1 MQPPSEY
8 KEPKVVVVTTDE
20 AEPEMH
26 PVEPV
31 VPRKL
36 NRHERRA
43 MIKDVLSRDERLMV
57 QEMKTD
63 IVMALVKPKR
73 MTKAQLRRRRRK
85 DAKK

>member
-1 MQPPSEY
+1 MEEDKP
-8 KEPKVVVVTTDE
+8 DE
-20 AEPEMH
+20 VEMH
-26 PVEPV
+26 PVLPEKK
-31 VPRKL
+31 RLL

-43 MIKDVLSRDERLMV
+43 MIKDVLTRDERLVV

-85 DAKK
+85 DAER